1 MCKTLL
7 DSYNDA
13 VQPEVLYTYTSW
25 QYNMQLTPVP
35 QNEGCYRDR
44 RLDNET
50 RSAHNVC
57 SLQVETNKTNG
68 SNSNLNL
75 VSLWQ
80 SLSGRNSKKITFDCT
95 SSNLR
100 LWGFESEI

>member
-1 MCKTLL
+1 
-7 DSYNDA
+7 
-13 VQPEVLYTYTSW
+13 
-25 QYNMQLTPVP
+25 MQLTPVP

-75 VSLWQ
+75 VSL
-80 SLSGRNSKKITFDCT
+80 
-95 SSNLR
+95 
-100 LWGFESEI
+100 